1 MSKKGF
7 SVKLPFSTDR
17 IDGPYVLNKTLEST
31 IKQNLK
37 MLVLTEPGERVMN
50 GDFGVGL
57 KRLLFEPVHPR
68 TYETIKERV
77 MEQTS
82 LYMPFLNIKDV
93 TFSSNGPQVKVSIIY
108 SLGDYEREDVLN
120 ITQVID

>member
-1 MSKKGF
+1 MAKKGF
-7 SVKLPFSTDR
+7 SVKLPLSTDK

-50 GDFGVGL
+50 GNFGVGL
-57 KRLLFEPVHPR
+57 KRLLFEP
-68 TYETIKERV
+68 
-77 MEQTS
+77 
-82 LYMPFLNIKDV
+82 DV
-93 TFSSNGPQVKVSIIY
+93 LFGSNGPQVKVSIIY
-108 SLGDYEREDVLN
+108 SLGEYEREDVLT

>member
-7 SVKLPFSTDR
+7 SVKLPFSTDK

-50 GDFGVGL
+50 GNFGVGL

-68 TYETIKERV
+68 TYENIKERV

-82 LYMPFLNIKDV
+82 LYLPFLNIKDV
-93 TFSSNGPQVKVSIIY
+93 VFSSNGPQVKVSIIY

>member
-7 SVKLPFSTDR
+7 SVKLPFSTDK

-50 GDFGVGL
+50 GNFGVGL

-68 TYETIKERV
+68 TYENIKERV

-82 LYMPFLNIKDV
+82 LYLPFLFP
-93 TFSSNGPQVKVSIIY
+93 TF
-108 SLGDYEREDVLN
+108 
-120 ITQVID
+120 